1 MNFHTSPVRKILNIN
16 VGKVAPL
23 FVKEGETTHRVVSG
37 IRKQIIELSV
47 RVGPLGIAGD
57 EQADLS
63 VHGGLDKA
71 VYLYPHEHYA
81 FWRDARERM
90 LKQKSELLPGA
101 MGENLTTTGLLE
113 TDLWVGDRLQIGE
126 AILEVTEPRSPCYKF
141 GAVMG
146 YAQALKHM
154 LQSGYTGVYLKVIQT
169 GELQAGENITLLP
182 GRRETSIAQIND
194 RRLRGRQRDLF

>member
-1 MNFHTSPVRKILNIN
+1 MTSTASSRSRLVSIN

-23 FVKEGETTHRVVSG
+23 FVTEGGTTHRMVSA
-37 IRKQIIELSV
+37 IRKQAMGTFA
-47 RVGPLGIAGD
+47 RVERLGIAGD

-81 FWRDARERM
+81 FWNQARERL

-101 MGENLTTTGLLE
+101 MGENLTTTGVLE
-113 TDLWVGDRLQIGE
+113 TDLWVGDHLQIGE
-126 AILEVTEPRSPCYKF
+126 VILEVTEPRSPCYKF
-141 GAVMG
+141 GARMG
-146 YAQALKHM
+146 YAQALKQM
-154 LQSGYTGVYLKVIQT
+154 LQSGYTGVYLKVMQT
-169 GELQAGENITLLP
+169 GVLHVGDAMTVLP
-182 GRRETSIAQIND
+182 GRRELSIAQIND

>member
-1 MNFHTSPVRKILNIN
+1 MNVYTPPVGKILNIN
-16 VGKVAPL
+16 AGKVAPL

-37 IRKQIIELSV
+37 IRKQAIELSV
-47 RVGPLGIAGD
+47 QVGPLGIAGD

-90 LKQKSELLPGA
+90 LKQQSELLPGA

-126 AILEVTEPRSPCYKF
+126 VILEVTEPRSPCYKF

-169 GELQAGENITLLP
+169 GELQAGQSILLVP